1 MRVETARAMTWTES
15 SLTTACG
22 TIHYVRQ
29 GTGPTVL
36 LLHGLG
42 TSLRSFSGIL
52 ERLPE
57 RFHAVAIDL
66 LGHGRSDLS
75 APDLSVTAQAE
86 SVLQLIQELQ
96 IHDAALVGHS
106 LGGSVAL
113 QVAAMAGERIRKVVL
128 LGSGS
133 YEYRLPWRWR
143 LALAGIPSRALGL
156 FPATRL
162 WALRRA
168 TRRLYA
174 QGKNRKRLFETTSAL
189 SRAGWSGM
197 CRAFRQNLKN
207 SELSRLE
214 DIVENQLTQ
223 PTLVLWGSD
232 DRISPV
238 APARL
243 LFREKRNARFIEF
256 AGGSHMLHEEHPDLV
271 GDLILEFLD

>member
-1 MRVETARAMTWTES
+1 METARAMTWTES

-22 TIHYVRQ
+22 AIHYVRQ

-52 ERLPE
+52 ERLPD

-113 QVAAMAGERIRKVVL
+113 QVATMARERIRKVVL
-128 LGSGS
+128 LASGS
-133 YEYRLPWRWR
+133 YAYRLPWAWR
-143 LALAGIPSRALGL
+143 LLLGAIPSGILGL
-156 FPATRL
+156 FPATRV

-168 TRRLYA
+168 TRRLYSQA
-174 QGKNRKRLFETTSAL
+174 KNRKRFIETTSAL
-189 SRAGWSGM
+189 SRAGWGGLS
-197 CRAFRQNLKN
+197 RAFRQNLRD

-214 DIVENQLTQ
+214 TIVESQLTQ

-232 DRISPV
+232 DRIAPV
-238 APARL
+238 GPARL
-243 LFREKRNARFIEF
+243 LFREKRNARFIEL

-271 GDLILEFLD
+271 GDLILEFLE

>member
-1 MRVETARAMTWTES
+1 METARAMTWTES

-22 TIHYVRQ
+22 AIHYVRQ

-52 ERLPE
+52 ERLPD

-66 LGHGRSDLS
+66 LGHGRSDLR

-86 SVLQLIQELQ
+86 SILQLIRELQ

-128 LGSGS
+128 LASGS
-133 YEYRLPWRWR
+133 YAYRLPWAWR
-143 LALAGIPSRALGL
+143 LLLGAIPSGTLGL
-156 FPATRL
+156 FPATRI

-168 TRRLYA
+168 TRRLYSQA
-174 QGKNRKRLFETTSAL
+174 KNRKRFIETTSAL
-189 SRAGWSGM
+189 SRAGWGGLS
-197 CRAFRQNLKN
+197 RAFRQNLRE

-214 DIVENQLTQ
+214 SIVESQLTQ

-232 DRISPV
+232 DRIAPV

-243 LFREKRNARFIEF
+243 LFREKRNARFIEL

-271 GDLILEFLD
+271 GDLILEFLE

>member
-1 MRVETARAMTWTES
+1 MTWTES

-22 TIHYVRQ
+22 AIHYVRQ

-52 ERLPE
+52 ERLPD
-57 RFHAVAIDL
+57 RYHAVAIDL
-66 LGHGRSDLS
+66 LGHGRSELG

-86 SVLQLIQELQ
+86 AVLQLIRELHIQ
-96 IHDAALVGHS
+96 DAALIGHS

-113 QVAAMAGERIRKVVL
+113 QVVAMAGERIRKVVL
-128 LGSGS
+128 LASGS
-133 YEYRLPWRWR
+133 YAYRLPWSWR
-143 LALAGIPSRALGL
+143 LSLAGIPSRALGL
-156 FPATRL
+156 FSATRV

-168 TRRLYA
+168 TRRLYSHA
-174 QGKNRKRLFETTSAL
+174 KNRKRLLETTAAL

-197 CRAFRQNLKN
+197 SRAFRQHLKDA
-207 SELSRLE
+207 ELSRLE
-214 DIVENQLTQ
+214 TIVENQLAQ
-223 PTLVLWGSD
+223 PTLVLWGSN
-232 DRISPV
+232 DRIAPV

-243 LFREKRNARFIEF
+243 LFREKRNARFIEL

-271 GDLILEFLD
+271 GDLILEFLE

>member
-15 SLTTACG
+15 TLTTACG
-22 TIHYVRQ
+22 AIHYVRQ
-29 GTGPTVL
+29 GTGPTVI

-86 SVLQLIQELQ
+86 SILQLIRELQ
-96 IHDAALVGHS
+96 IHDAAVVGHC

-113 QVAAMAGERIRKVVL
+113 QVSAMAGDRIRKVVL

-133 YEYRLPWRWR
+133 YVYRLPWRWR
-143 LALAGIPSRALGL
+143 LALAAIPSRALGL
-156 FPATRL
+156 LPATRL

-168 TRRLYA
+168 TRRLYS
-174 QGKNRKRLFETTSAL
+174 QGKNRTRLLETTSAL

-197 CRAFRQNLKN
+197 SRAFRQNLRE

-214 DIVENQLTQ
+214 GIVDQLAQ
-223 PTLVLWGSD
+223 PTLILWGSN

>member
-15 SLTTACG
+15 TLTTACG
-22 TIHYVRQ
+22 AIHYVRQ
-29 GTGPTVL
+29 GTGPTVI

-86 SVLQLIQELQ
+86 SILQLIRELQ
-96 IHDAALVGHS
+96 IHDAAIVGHS

-113 QVAAMAGERIRKVVL
+113 QVAAMAGDRIRKVVL

-133 YEYRLPWRWR
+133 YVYRLPWRWR
-143 LALAGIPSRALGL
+143 LALAAIPSQALAL
-156 FPATRL
+156 LPATRL

-174 QGKNRKRLFETTSAL
+174 QGKNRKRLLETTSAL
-189 SRAGWSGM
+189 SRAGWCGM
-197 CRAFRQNLKN
+197 SRAFRQHIRD

-214 DIVENQLTQ
+214 AIVDQLAQ

-243 LFREKRNARFIEF
+243 LFREKRNVRFIEF

>member
-1 MRVETARAMTWTES
+1 METARAMTWTES

-22 TIHYVRQ
+22 AIHYVRQ
-29 GTGPTVL
+29 GTGSTVL

-52 ERLPE
+52 ERLPD

-66 LGHGRSDLS
+66 LGHGRSDLR
-75 APDLSVTAQAE
+75 APDLSVSAQAE

-96 IHDAALVGHS
+96 IHDTALVGHS

-113 QVAAMAGERIRKVVL
+113 HVAAMARDRIRKVVL
-128 LGSGS
+128 LASGS
-133 YEYRLPWRWR
+133 YAYRLPWSWR
-143 LALAGIPSRALGL
+143 LSLATIPSGALGL
-156 FPATRL
+156 SPATRL

-168 TRRLYA
+168 ARRLYS
-174 QGKNRKRLFETTSAL
+174 QSKNRKRFIETTSAL

-197 CRAFRQNLKN
+197 SRAFRQNLRE

-214 DIVENQLTQ
+214 AIVESQLTQ

-243 LFREKRNARFIEF
+243 LFREKRNARFIEL

-271 GDLILEFLD
+271 GDLILEFLE

>member
-1 MRVETARAMTWTES
+1 MEAARAMTWTES

-22 TIHYVRQ
+22 AIHYVRQ

-52 ERLPE
+52 ERLPD

-66 LGHGRSDLS
+66 LGHGRSDLG

-86 SVLQLIQELQ
+86 SVLQLIRELK
-96 IHDAALVGHS
+96 IDDAALVGHS

-128 LGSGS
+128 LASGS
-133 YEYRLPWRWR
+133 YAYRLPWTWR
-143 LALAGIPSRALGL
+143 LALAAVPSGTLGL

-168 TRRLYA
+168 TRRLYSQA
-174 QGKNRKRLFETTSAL
+174 KNRKRFIETTSAL
-189 SRAGWSGM
+189 SRAGWGGLS
-197 CRAFRQNLKN
+197 RAFRQNIRD

-214 DIVENQLTQ
+214 SIVESQLTQ

-232 DRISPV
+232 DRIAPV

-243 LFREKRNARFIEF
+243 LFREKRNARFIEL

-271 GDLILEFLD
+271 GDLILEFLE